1 MNELAFNMLWEDL
14 REEMM
19 KADLYKKRNEM
30 IRDGKKFRTLL
41 KDGSLTETIDTDR
54 MFKLAEQQ
62 DKHYKKTMFY
72 TGLLKAMN
80 KKEENENDN
89 N

>member
-1 MNELAFNMLWEDL
+1 MNDLAFSMLWQDL

-80 KKEENENDN
+80 KKENENE
-89 N
+89 